1 MTNTVLPIRARV
13 VCATVLT
20 LFTAFILCQV
30 PLTVAAICAV
40 VVVVQIVTG
49 ALIYQLYLVDKQ
61 ANLVEYLTI
70 GFAIGSA
77 TSVFTALIFRSFL
90 SPTLGWIIPSILIAL
105 SFVFGKKKL
114 LVANQDESKGFRLE
128 FLAVSTIACL
138 YLAQDSHWPVSIF
151 VCGVFIYIGCIW
163 RHHNRWL
170 KILIKTIAFTGAIVG
185 FISGVT
191 NRPPFWTY
199 VTDDFRVFESLSRSI
214 WNFGPQDP
222 YGTLGTIGAQYHFAT
237 YAYSGLLDRLSG
249 AQTFVILNQVML
261 VLSALLVSAMVWA
274 FIKREGGKSLS
285 LNFILA
291 AMFPLFFD
299 YSYTSPSY
307 CFGLFFYLAG
317 VFFWTDRRHQIRIVH
332 RIFIGSILTAFIITS
347 KISNMPTVICGLS
360 LLAVYAL
367 FFKPIWRNAA
377 IVNALT
383 SLTIFATYFIFFL
396 ANSRTSSQV
405 KSTYAFGYARR
416 IAGDLVSINDAS
428 IRITASLMYTSIY
441 LVLPIVGIVMFL
453 IKYRRNVSPLLLF
466 VLPSAPLVLIT
477 ALFGGSDASGYFVL
491 SCLVLLNVALLT
503 HLSKY
508 FQTSIWNL
516 RQQFPLYT
524 LAISACAGGI
534 VAHRMISRFNGGTQN
549 EVLIRS
555 LLLSHWL
562 VALALT
568 IVWYVLQKFLKS
580 AMRHHFV
587 IGFLV
592 AELLCFAGVEGMLLD
607 RLTKGAELT
616 TAESFVALGTKDEI
630 SAGTWL
636 RHHTPERAI
645 IATNHFCG
653 IQCFGPDWFEND
665 YKNLDDT
672 YLYPQSPTGYGGFD
686 FILSDYAE
694 RRFLIEGSRFL
705 LVNGMPRQE
714 VRERMKAVLDFAN
727 NPNTNTLEQLM
738 TQGVDYFALEKK
750 ASKATD
756 FDQFGTS
763 VFENNSYLII
773 QFNK

>member
-1 MTNTVLPIRARV
+1 MDRPVLPISARV
-13 VCATVLT
+13 IGATFLT
-20 LFTAFILCQV
+20 LFAAFVLCQV

-49 ALIYQLYLVDKQ
+49 ASIYQLYLVDKQ
-61 ANLVEYLTI
+61 ANQVDYLTM

-77 TSVFTALIFRSFL
+77 ASVFTALIFRSFL
-90 SPTLGWIIPSILIAL
+90 SPTLGWIIPTILMAL
-105 SFVFGKKKL
+105 SFAFGKKKL
-114 LVANQDESKGFRLE
+114 LAANQDESEGLLLE
-128 FLAVSTIACL
+128 FLVVSTIACL
-138 YLAQDSHWPVSIF
+138 YLAQDSHWPTSIF
-151 VCGVFIYIGCIW
+151 ICGVCIYIGFIW
-163 RHHNRWL
+163 RHHNHWL
-170 KILIKTIAFTGAIVG
+170 LTAVKTTAFTAALVA
-185 FISGVT
+185 FIGGVT

-237 YAYSGLLDRLSG
+237 YAYSGLLDRLSS

-261 VLSALLVSAMVWA
+261 ALSALLVSTMVWA
-274 FIKREGGKSLS
+274 FIKREGGKSLA

-317 VFFWTDRRHQIRIVH
+317 VFFWTDRRHQIRIVP
-332 RIFIGSILTAFIITS
+332 RIFIGSILTAFIITT
-347 KISNMPTVICGLS
+347 KISNIPAVICGLG

-377 IVNALT
+377 IVNVFT
-383 SLTIFATYFIFFL
+383 SLTISATYFIFFL
-396 ANSRTSSQV
+396 ANARTSSQV

-428 IRITASLMYTSIY
+428 VRITASLMYTSIY

-453 IKYRRNVSPLLLF
+453 VKYRRNVSPLLLF
-466 VLPSAPLVLIT
+466 ALPSAPLVLIT

-491 SCLVLLNVALLT
+491 SCLVLLNVVLLAY
-503 HLSKY
+503 LSKY

-516 RQQFPLYT
+516 RQQFPLYL
-524 LAISACAGGI
+524 LATAACTGGI
-534 VAHRMISRFNGGTQN
+534 FAHRMISRFNGGTQN

-580 AMRHHFV
+580 AMRHQFV

-592 AELLCFAGVEGMLLD
+592 AELVCFAGVEGMLLD

-616 TAESFVALGTKDEI
+616 SAESSIAIGTKDEI
-630 SAGTWL
+630 SVGTWL
-636 RHHTPERAI
+636 RQHTPERAI

-665 YKNLDDT
+665 YRNLDDT

-694 RRFLIEGSRFL
+694 RRFFIEGSRFL

-714 VRERMKAVLDFAN
+714 VRQRMNLVLDFAN
-727 NPNTNTLEQLM
+727 NPNTQTLQPLT
-738 TQGVDYFALEKK
+738 TQRVNYFVLEKQ
-750 ASKATD
+750 ATDATD
-756 FDQFGTS
+756 FDLFGTL
-763 VFENNSYLII
+763 VFENDSYRVIK
-773 QFNK
+773 FNP

>member
-1 MTNTVLPIRARV
+1 MTKPVLPITARV
-13 VCATVLT
+13 IVATFLA
-20 LFTAFILCQV
+20 LFAAFILCQV

-40 VVVVQIVTG
+40 IVVVQSATG
-49 ALIYQLYLVDKQ
+49 ACIYQFYLVDKQ
-61 ANLVEYLTI
+61 AHQFDYLTI

-77 TSVFTALIFRSFL
+77 TSVFTALICRSFL
-90 SPTLGWIIPSILIAL
+90 SPTFGWMIPTALMIL
-105 SFVFGKKKL
+105 SYVFGKKKL
-114 LVANQDESKGFRLE
+114 SIVNRDESKSLLLE
-128 FLAVSTIACL
+128 FLVVSTIACL
-138 YLAQDSHWPVSIF
+138 YLAQDSHWPTSIF
-151 VCGVFIYIGCIW
+151 VCGVCIYIGCVW

-170 KILIKTIAFTGAIVG
+170 LTAVRTVAFTAALVG
-185 FISGVT
+185 FIGGVT
-191 NRPPFWTY
+191 KRPPFWTY

-222 YGTLGTIGAQYHFAT
+222 YGTLGTIGAKYHFAT

-249 AQTFVILNQVML
+249 AQNFVVLNQVML
-261 VLSALLVSAMVWA
+261 VLSALLVSMMVWA
-274 FIKREGGKSLS
+274 FMKREGGKVLA

-307 CFGLFFYLAG
+307 CFGVFFYLAG
-317 VFFWTDRRHQIRIVH
+317 VFFWTDRRHQIRIVP
-332 RIFIGSILTAFIITS
+332 RIFIGCILTAFIITT
-347 KISNMPTVICGLS
+347 KISNIPAVICGLG

-377 IVNALT
+377 IVNLFA
-383 SLTIFATYFIFFL
+383 SLTISGTYFIFFL
-396 ANSRTSSQV
+396 ANTRTSSQV

-428 IRITASLMYTSIY
+428 LRITASLMYTSIY
-441 LVLPIVGIVMFL
+441 LVLPIVGIVIFL
-453 IKYRRNVSPLLLF
+453 FKYRSNVSPLILF
-466 VLPSAPLVLIT
+466 ALPSAPLVLVT

-491 SCLVLLNVALLT
+491 SCLVLLNVSLLI
-503 HLSKY
+503 HLSRY

-534 VAHRMISRFNGGTQN
+534 LAHRMISRFNGGTQN

-555 LLLSHWL
+555 ILLSHWL

-568 IVWYVLQKFLKS
+568 IVWYVLQKLLKNVT
-580 AMRHHFV
+580 RHQFM

-592 AELLCFAGVEGMLLD
+592 AELVCFASVEGMLLD

-616 TAESFVALGTKDEI
+616 SAESFVALGTNDEI
-630 SAGTWL
+630 SVGKWI
-636 RHHTPERAI
+636 RQNTPPQAL

-653 IQCFGPDWFEND
+653 AQCTGPNWFEND

-714 VRERMKAVLDFAN
+714 VRERMKLVLNFAN
-727 NPNTNTLEQLM
+727 TPGVETIQSLKDL
-738 TQGVDYFALEKK
+738 GVDYFVLEKK
-750 ASKATD
+750 ASITTD
-756 FDQFGTS
+756 FDQFGRS
-763 VFENNSYLII
+763 VFDNNSYLVI
-773 QFNK
+773 Q